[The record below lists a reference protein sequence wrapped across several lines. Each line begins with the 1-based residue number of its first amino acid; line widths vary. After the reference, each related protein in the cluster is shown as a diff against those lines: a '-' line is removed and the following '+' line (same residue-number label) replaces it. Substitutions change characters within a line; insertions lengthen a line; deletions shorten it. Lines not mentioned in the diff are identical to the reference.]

1 MELDNIRR
9 LLTEE
14 DAVTPVIG
22 IILVVA
28 ITVILA
34 AIVGVYALGLGS
46 DVQNAPPNAD
56 FDFDYADT
64 DATAGADQVTIE
76 HNGGQ
81 PIEQENIEVVVG
93 GETRDPVT
101 PADAFPTR
109 FSSGD
114 TAVYSIDESTDLGET
129 LRIVWRAP
137 NGDSSNTIG
146 ESQVPD

>member
-34 AIVGVYALGLGS
+34 AIVGVYALGVGT

-56 FDFDYADT
+56 FDFDYANTDT
-64 DATAGADQVTIE
+64 DGIADDKVTIE

-81 PIEQENIEVVVG
+81 PIERDNIEVVVG
-93 GETRDPVT
+93 GETRDPVSGNE
-101 PADAFPTR
+101 FPTR

-114 TAVYSIDESTDLGET
+114 SAVYDLDGSTDAGET
-129 LRIVWRAP
+129 LRIIWTAP
-137 NGDSSNTIG
+137 NGESSNTIG
-146 ESQVPD
+146 ESQVPN

>member
-1 MELDNIRR
+1 MELKNIRR

-34 AIVGVYALGLGS
+34 AVVGVYGLGIG
-46 DVQNAPPNAD
+46 DQVQDAPPNAD
-56 FDFDYADT
+56 FDFTYNA
-64 DATAGADQVTIE
+64 AGDEVTIE

-81 PIEQENIEVVVG
+81 PIQRDNIEVVVSG
-93 GETRDPVT
+93 SSNVDPVSPPGF
-101 PADAFPTR
+101 PAEIT
-109 FSSGD
+109 SGD
-114 TAVYSIDESTDLGET
+114 TAVYEFDSPADAAGET
-129 LRIVWRAP
+129 LRIVWTAP
-137 NGDSSNTIG
+137 NGESSNTIG

>member
-1 MELDNIRR
+1 MELENIRR

-34 AIVGVYALGLGS
+34 ALVGTYALGLGS
-46 DVQNAPPNAD
+46 DVQNAPPNVD

-64 DATAGADQVTIE
+64 NATAGVNQVTIE

-81 PIEQENIEVVVG
+81 PIERDNIEVVVG
-93 GETRDPVT
+93 GTT
-101 PADAFPTR
+101 KTANSQFPTR

-114 TAVYSIDESTDLGET
+114 TAVYPIDESTDLGET

>member
-34 AIVGVYALGLGS
+34 AIVGVYALGVGT

-56 FDFDYADT
+56 FDFDYADSNNN
-64 DATAGADQVTIE
+64 GVVDQVTIE

-81 PIEQENIEVVVG
+81 PIERDNIEVVVG
-93 GETRDPVT
+93 GNTKT
-101 PADAFPTR
+101 ASQQFPTR

-114 TAVYSIDESTDLGET
+114 SAVYSLDEGNDPGET
-129 LRIVWRAP
+129 LRIVWTAP
-137 NGDSSNTIG
+137 NGESSNTIG
-146 ESQVPD
+146 ESQVPN